1 MIKLADLQ
9 YRIFAASAHGGS
21 WHRPSIGRV
30 GNASITSEADQPAA
44 VLTSD
49 ISKCRMLFR
58 LRKVGHSLH
67 NSTRSYETFE
77 CPTFPLSS
85 NSLKSLQS
93 MIPLRGAQKRRSTY

>member
-58 LRKVGHSLH
+58 LERWDTLCTTPRDR
-67 NSTRSYETFE
+67 TRRLSV
-77 CPTFPLSS
+77 PLSS